1 MSLDKL
7 PPKAQQ
13 YLKQIDDL
21 QKTYASIA
29 SQRQQLQLTLMEY
42 RNASEALKEVPDDGD
57 VYKLVGNIF
66 FKTNKKKVWDELQ
79 ENMQILEAR
88 IKALETQ
95 EKKIRDE
102 LERLRN
108 EVNKLLSSMRSSG

>member
-13 YLKQIDDL
+13 YLKQMDDL
-21 QKTYASIA
+21 QKTYASIVT
-29 SQRQQLQLTLMEY
+29 QKQQLQLTLMEY
-42 RNASEALKEVPDDGD
+42 RNASEAIKDVPDDGE

-66 FKTNKKKVWDELQ
+66 FKTNKKKVWDEIQ
-79 ENMQILEAR
+79 ENIQILEAR

-95 EKKIRDE
+95 EKKIREE
-102 LERLRN
+102 LERLRG
-108 EVNKLLSSMRSSG
+108 EVNKLLAGMKGSG

>member
-13 YLKQIDDL
+13 YLKQMDDL
-21 QKTYASIA
+21 QKTYASIVT
-29 SQRQQLQLTLMEY
+29 QRQQLQLSLMEY
-42 RNASEALKEVPDDGD
+42 RNASEAIKDVPDDGE

-66 FKTNKKKVWDELQ
+66 FKTRKKKVWDEIQ
-79 ENMQILEAR
+79 ENIQILEAR

-95 EKKIRDE
+95 EKKIREE
-102 LERLRN
+102 LERLRG
-108 EVNKLLSSMRSSG
+108 EVNKLLAGMKGSG

>member
-13 YLKQIDDL
+13 YLKQMDDL
-21 QKTYASIA
+21 QKTYATIVT
-29 SQRQQLQLTLMEY
+29 QKQQLQLTLMEY
-42 RNASEALKEVPDDGD
+42 RNASEAIKDVPDDGE

-66 FKTNKKKVWDELQ
+66 FKTSKKKVWDEIQ
-79 ENMQILEAR
+79 ENIQILEAR

-95 EKKIRDE
+95 EKKIREE
-102 LERLRN
+102 LERLRG
-108 EVNKLLSSMRSSG
+108 EVNKILAGMKGSG